1 MVKCIWWLIIL
12 AERIDIDI
20 SEAFEEF
27 LSKTEKK
34 LRDQANNNVIR
45 KFMHGINHKGARNMK
60 KLVGNIYEAI
70 GDTPMLRLS
79 RITKHYGVEG
89 NIFAKLEYLNPGFSK
104 KDRPALQ
111 MIEEAEAS
119 GQLKPGQTVI
129 ELTSGNTGTGLSIVC
144 QAKGHPF
151 IACMS
156 EGNSMERARMMRA
169 LGAEVV
175 IVPQAK
181 KAVIGQVSG
190 EDLKLVEEIAIK
202 LTKERNAFRADQFK
216 LDSSYRAHKLHTAVE
231 MWEQSDGNIDCFVDI
246 VGSGGTFE
254 GCAEKLKEYNKNIQ
268 CYIVEPTNAAV
279 YARKNLINEGRHKV
293 QGCGYAMDLSLINK
307 NLIDGFVQVTDEEV
321 TQMTR
326 DLARLEGTFVGFSSG
341 ANVCAAIQLL
351 KDKEKGKN
359 IVLTLNDSGL
369 KYLSTDLF

>member
-1 MVKCIWWLIIL
+1 
-12 AERIDIDI
+12 
-20 SEAFEEF
+20 
-27 LSKTEKK
+27 
-34 LRDQANNNVIR
+34 
-45 KFMHGINHKGARNMK
+45 MK
-60 KLVGNIYEAI
+60 KIIENIYDAI
-70 GDTPMLRLS
+70 GETPMLRLS
-79 RITKHYGVEG
+79 RITEHYGVEG

-119 GQLKPGQTVI
+119 GELKPGQTVI

-175 IVPQAK
+175 LVPQAK
-181 KAVIGQVSG
+181 NAVKGQVSG
-190 EDLKLVEEIAIK
+190 EDLKLVEEMAVK
-202 LTKERNAFRADQFK
+202 LTEERNAFRADQFN
-216 LDSSYRAHKLHTAVE
+216 LDSSYRAHLLHTAVE
-231 MWEQSDGNIDCFVDI
+231 MIEQSDGNIDCFVDI

-254 GCAEKLKEYNKNIQ
+254 GCAEKLKEFNKDIR
-268 CYIVEPTNAAV
+268 CYIVEPENAAV
-279 YARKNLINEGRHKV
+279 YAGKPLINEGRHKI
-293 QGCGYAMDLSLINK
+293 QGCGYAMDLSKVNK
-307 NLIDGFVQVTDEEV
+307 NLIDGCIQVTDEEV

-351 KDKEKGKN
+351 KGKEKGKN

>member
-1 MVKCIWWLIIL
+1 
-12 AERIDIDI
+12 
-20 SEAFEEF
+20 
-27 LSKTEKK
+27 
-34 LRDQANNNVIR
+34 
-45 KFMHGINHKGARNMK
+45 MK
-60 KLVGNIYEAI
+60 KMIGSICEAI
-70 GDTPMLRLS
+70 GETPMLRLS
-79 RITKHYGVEG
+79 RITEHYGVEG

-119 GQLKPGQTVI
+119 GELKPGQTVI

-175 IVPQAK
+175 IVPQTK
-181 KAVIGQVSG
+181 NAVIGQVSG
-190 EDLKLVEEIAIK
+190 EDLKLVEEMAVK

-231 MWEQSDGNIDCFVDI
+231 MWEQSDGDIDCFVDI

-254 GCAEKLKEYNKNIQ
+254 GCAEKLKEYNENIS
-268 CYIVEPTNAAV
+268 CYIVEPANAAV
-279 YARKNLINEGRHKV
+279 YAQKNLINEGRHKV

-307 NLIDGFVQVTDEEV
+307 NLIDGCIQVTDEDV
-321 TQMTR
+321 IQVTR

-351 KDKEKGKN
+351 KGKEKGKN